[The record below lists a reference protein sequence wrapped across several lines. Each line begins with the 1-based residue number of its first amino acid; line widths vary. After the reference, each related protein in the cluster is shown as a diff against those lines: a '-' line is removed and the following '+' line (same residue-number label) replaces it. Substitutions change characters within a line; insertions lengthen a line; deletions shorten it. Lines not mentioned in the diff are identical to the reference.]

1 MDFTTAYRMKD
12 IFDQAVADEYA
23 VSLDGR
29 DYQARMVYG
38 CKIVKEDETDKITL
52 FNTAMGGHFYK
63 DLTQT
68 QLLYFMER
76 GWRYGCYKL
85 ALDNYKIKLER
96 VEASIKQEMNG
107 KKNPK
112 QIQSLKNS
120 RERLMNKYKLI
131 TDKLSEL

>member
-1 MDFTTAYRMKD
+1 MIQYRLKD
-12 IFDQAVADEYA
+12 IFNQAVEDEYS
-23 VSLDGR
+23 VVLNGR

-38 CKIVKEDETDKITL
+38 CKIIKEDDTQLIKIQ
-52 FNTAMGGHFYK
+52 NTAMGGYHYK
-63 DLTQT
+63 DLKANQIE
-68 QLLYFMER
+68 YFMEG

-85 ALDNYKIKLER
+85 ALDNYKIKLQR
-96 VEASIKQEMNG
+96 VEKSIKQEMNG

-112 QIQSLKNS
+112 QIQSLKTS

>member
-1 MDFTTAYRMKD
+1 MIQYRLKD
-12 IFDQAVADEYA
+12 IFNQAIEDECS
-23 VSLDGR
+23 VNLNGR
-29 DYQARMVYG
+29 DYQARMVHG

-63 DLTQT
+63 DLKPGQVG
-68 QLLYFMER
+68 YFMEG

-85 ALDNYKIKLER
+85 ALDNYKIKLQRIEK
-96 VEASIKQEMNG
+96 SIKEEMNG

-112 QIQSLKNS
+112 QIQSLKTS

-131 TDKLSEL
+131 TDKLSKL

>member
-1 MDFTTAYRMKD
+1 MIQYRLKD
-12 IFDQAVADEYA
+12 IFNQAVEDEYS
-23 VSLDGR
+23 VILNGR

-38 CKIVKEDETDKITL
+38 CKIIKEDDTQLIKIQ
-52 FNTAMGGHFYK
+52 NTAMGGHFYK

-68 QLLYFMER
+68 QLLYFMEK

>member
-1 MDFTTAYRMKD
+1 MIQYRLKD
-12 IFDQAVADEYA
+12 IFNQAVEDEYS
-23 VSLDGR
+23 VILNGR

-38 CKIVKEDETDKITL
+38 CKITKEDDTQLIKIE
-52 FNTAMGGHFYK
+52 NTAMGGHFYK
-63 DLTQT
+63 DLKPEQIG
-68 QLLYFMER
+68 YFMEG

-85 ALDNYKIKLER
+85 ALDNYNIKLKR
-96 VEASIKQEMNG
+96 VEKSIKEEMNG

-112 QIQSLKNS
+112 QIQSLKNA

>member
-1 MDFTTAYRMKD
+1 MEYRMKD
-12 IFDQAVADEYA
+12 IFEQAIQDTYA
-23 VSLDGR
+23 VNLDSN
-29 DYQARMVYG
+29 DYQARMVFG
-38 CKIVKEDETDKITL
+38 CKIIRDNNTGETRL
-52 FNTAMGGHFYK
+52 LNTAMGGHHYK
-63 DLTQT
+63 KLDSA
-68 QLLYFMER
+68 QLQYFFEG

-96 VEASIKQEMNG
+96 VEVSIKAEMNG

-131 TDKLSEL
+131 TDKLLEL